1 MGMPNF
7 SKEQRRVID
16 NYDITVTKQSKSND
30 LEPDLFGFFIAGI
43 YYPESFP
50 HNSEEEAYLAGIQK
64 AVSLKN
70 NKK

>member
-1 MGMPNF
+1 MGIPNF

-16 NYDITVTKQSKSND
+16 NYDITVTKCDKSND
-30 LEPDLFGFFIAGI
+30 LEQDVFCFFIAGV
-43 YYPESFP
+43 YYSDSRLY
-50 HNSEEEAYLAGIQK
+50 HSEEEAYLAGIQK